1 MNTDTN
7 KDAVLP
13 HWHKY
18 ETAGLF
24 NYVPDCVKGPKNP
37 RFAKRSQKKIRL
49 NRRRTNG
56 GKRK

>member
-1 MNTDTN
+1 MNTDTG

-18 ETAGLF
+18 ETYGLF
-24 NYVPDCVKGPKNP
+24 NYVPDCGKEPKNP
-37 RFAKRSQKKIRL
+37 RFAKPSQKKVRL
-49 NRRRTNG
+49 NKRRTNG